1 MREEDGGGG
10 KSCVEPEIKFEK
22 GPTGRADTDLSFI
35 LCKSGKKKIT
45 SHEGKAFS
53 TAIVHRIFG
62 RLNKVSS
69 ASRLDHSSLAP

>member
-35 LCKSGKKKIT
+35 LCKSGKKK
-45 SHEGKAFS
+45 
-53 TAIVHRIFG
+53 
-62 RLNKVSS
+62 
-69 ASRLDHSSLAP
+69 